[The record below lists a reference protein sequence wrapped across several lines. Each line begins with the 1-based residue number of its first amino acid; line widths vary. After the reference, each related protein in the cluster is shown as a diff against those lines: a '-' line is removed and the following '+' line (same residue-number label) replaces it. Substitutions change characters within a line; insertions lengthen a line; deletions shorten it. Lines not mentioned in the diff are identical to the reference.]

1 MIGLP
6 YSRARRRGKGH
17 HRAPGG
23 SSAAADTKSYAFDGV
38 DEYITADGVAGSGA
52 YDWQSDAWSAATWF
66 KTSETG
72 LQYLWSFAKANDQ
85 HTWAAMRVQEN
96 YVWVFGFSVGSAL
109 PGTPVSP
116 QGSNGWF
123 GVKNTDTNGIN
134 PSDGNWHHAVLTVAG
149 TANTDEACRLY
160 IDGNYVA
167 YAKQKS
173 STASMADFTIGCLRR
188 DNGTSVQDFFGGRI
202 FQMSLYRSALSAS
215 DVSDIYNSGTPVDE
229 TTLTPSPDQYYRFGD
244 GDTNG
249 PGTLTDYGD
258 NAVDGTGVNLE
269 AADIVEDSP

>member
-1 MIGLP
+1 MSLRQNR
-6 YSRARRRGKGH
+6 SRSYEH
-17 HRAPGG
+17 HP
-23 SSAAADTKSYAFDGV
+23 AADISDSMSYAFDGV
-38 DEYITADGVAGSGA
+38 DEYIAADSVAGSGA
-52 YDWQSDAWSAATWF
+52 YDWQGDAWSVSTWF
-66 KTSETG
+66 KTTDTG
-72 LQYLWSFAKANDQ
+72 LQYLWTFAKSGSQ
-85 HTWAAMRVQEN
+85 TTTWCGLRVQEN
-96 YVWVFGFSVGSAL
+96 YVWVLGFSVGSAL

-123 GVKNTDTNGIN
+123 GAQNTDTNGIN
-134 PSDGNWHHAVLTVAG
+134 PSDGNWHHVVFTVAG
-149 TANTDEACRLY
+149 TANTEEACRLY

-173 STASMADFTIGCLRR
+173 SAATMADFTIGCLRR
-188 DNGTSVQDFFGGRI
+188 ANGTSVQDFFTGRI
-202 FQMSLYRSALSAS
+202 AQMSLYRSALSAS

-258 NAVDGTGVNLE
+258 NAVDGTGTNLE
-269 AADIVEDSP
+269 AADIVEDHP